1 MDCRILTNGLD
12 SKRKKNIKKKVFEER
27 FEESMQYW
35 TIIYILWYIIYINI
49 LQRINQW
56 SRDYLKTVAIKVP

>member
-1 MDCRILTNGLD
+1 MVWTVKEKRIL
-12 SKRKKNIKKKVFEER
+12 KKKVFEER

-49 LQRINQW
+49 L
-56 SRDYLKTVAIKVP
+56 

>member
-1 MDCRILTNGLD
+1 MVWTVKE
-12 SKRKKNIKKKVFEER
+12 KRTLKKKVFEER